1 MKSENIV
8 RHAAAAVPAATAA
21 APARC
26 RCTSAARPVTCL
38 LIPLFLSLC
47 YHALTFASLVRTRS
61 LPCTPLQNLRNF
73 LFQDFLSAFLL
84 ISVPIM
90 FVCLVVSRL
99 FKCPAVFKRPHPP
112 KLIFNA
118 TFFASKCDHDVRVP
132 PPTLFLLIAQYFSLI
147 AKARKNL

>member
-1 MKSENIV
+1 MRPLLPLLPLLPLPPLHI
-8 RHAAAAVPAATAA
+8 
-21 APARC
+21 C
-26 RCTSAARPVTCL
+26 SAACGL
-38 LIPLFLSLC
+38 LIPLFLSLRC
-47 YHALTFASLVRTRS
+47 HALTFASLSLSLPPSRS
-61 LPCTPLQNLRNF
+61 CPCTPLQNLRNF

-90 FVCLVVSRL
+90 FVCLVVSCL

-118 TFFASKCDHDVRVP
+118 TFFASKCDHDARVP